1 MSSNDVVMTITG
13 NVVDEPQMKR
23 VKGGS
28 VLTTFRVASN
38 SRRYDRDQQAFVDNT
53 TLFVTISAWRGLA
66 ENVADSVHKGQP
78 VVVTGRFTQRNY
90 TVNEQPRSSYSL
102 EASSVGHD
110 LSRGVSSFTKM
121 ARSAVPAVVLD
132 GAGDPADE
140 SEHWHDYEDE
150 PGDLVADLERLE
162 TAPPA
167 GDGGEYVGD
176 PAARGLAFAS

>member
-1 MSSNDVVMTITG
+1 MSSNDVSMTITG
-13 NVVDEPQMKR
+13 NVVDEPQLKR

-28 VLTTFRVASN
+28 ALTTFRVASN
-38 SRRYDRDQQAFVDNT
+38 SRRYDREQQAFVDNT
-53 TLFVTISAWRGLA
+53 TLFVTVSAWRSLG
-66 ENVADSVHKGQP
+66 ENIADSVHKGQP

-121 ARSAVPAVVLD
+121 ARTAVPSVVLD
-132 GAGDPADE
+132 GSGAPADE
-140 SEHWHDYEDE
+140 SPHWHDYEDE
-150 PGDLVADLERLE
+150 PDDLVGDLQPLGSGD
-162 TAPPA
+162 PA
-167 GDGGEYVGD
+167 ADGGDYVGD

>member
-13 NVVDEPQMKR
+13 NVVDEPQIKR

-38 SRRYDRDQQAFVDNT
+38 SRRYDREQQAFVDNT
-53 TLFVTISAWRGLA
+53 TLFVTISAWRSLA
-66 ENVADSVHKGQP
+66 ENIADSVHKGQP

-102 EASSVGHD
+102 EAVSVGHD

-121 ARSAVPAVVLD
+121 ARAAVPAVVLD
-132 GAGDPADE
+132 DEGAPANE
-140 SEHWHDYEDE
+140 SAHWHDFEDA
-150 PGDLVADLERLE
+150 PADP
-162 TAPPA
+162 T
-167 GDGGEYVGD
+167 GGGYAAD
-176 PAARGLAFAS
+176 SAARGLAFAS